1 MNRRAPFSIEGTSV
15 RAGGRGT
22 VEIPIARLA
31 TGSPVSLP
39 VIIVHGRAE
48 GPTIWVD
55 AAVHGDEINGVEIIR
70 RVLEELDPKVLR
82 GTVLAVPV
90 VNALGFMTGSRYL
103 PDRRDLNRSFPG
115 STRGSL
121 AGRIAELFLR
131 EIVDRCSVGI
141 DLHTGSDHRTNLP
154 QIRANLDDPET
165 LRLAHAFAPPAMVH
179 SATRDGSLRQ
189 AGTDAGAT
197 VLLYE
202 GGEAWRFDETAIR
215 VGVSGVLRV
224 LAALDMIDDRD
235 APDAQ
240 VPMICRG
247 STWSRARKSGIASLW
262 AGLGDQVTKGQPIG
276 RIHDSFGRRLAQITA
291 RADGIVVGLNL
302 DPIVNQGDA
311 LVHIAFLVD
320 TDSSASSDSSDRSP
334 THAESAAAGSRSD
347 MRTKAPRS

>member
-1 MNRRAPFSIEGTSV
+1 MMPRRAAFEI
-15 RAGGRGT
+15 GGDVIRSGARGT
-22 VEIPIARLA
+22 VELPIARLA
-31 TGSPVSLP
+31 TGSPVALP
-39 VIIVHGRAE
+39 VIVIHGRHE
-48 GPTIWVD
+48 GPTVWID

-70 RVLEELDPKVLR
+70 RVLEQLDPKELR

-90 VNALGFMTGSRYL
+90 VNLLGFMTGSRYL

-115 STRGSL
+115 SRRGSL
-121 AGRIAELFLR
+121 AGRIADLFLS
-131 EIVDRCSVGI
+131 EIVSRCTVGI

-165 LRLAHAFAPPAMVH
+165 LRLARAFAAPVMVH

-189 AGTDAGAT
+189 AGTDVGAT

-202 GGEAWRFDETAIR
+202 GGEAWRFGETPIR
-215 VGVSGVLRV
+215 AGVSGVLRV
-224 LAALDMIDDRD
+224 LAAIDMIDDRD

-240 VPMICRG
+240 VPMVCRG

-262 AGLGDQVTKGQPIG
+262 TELGDQVTKGQPIG

-291 RADGIVVGLNL
+291 RSDGLVVGLNL

-311 LVHIAFLVD
+311 VVHIAHVVESD
-320 TDSSASSDSSDRSP
+320 DDGAASIP
-334 THAESAAAGSRSD
+334 THQTNEVR
-347 MRTKAPRS
+347 P

>member
-1 MNRRAPFSIEGTSV
+1 MMAGRASFEIGGDVVRPGT
-15 RAGGRGT
+15 RGT
-22 VEIPIARLA
+22 VELPIARLA
-31 TGSPVSLP
+31 TGSPVALP
-39 VIIVHGRAE
+39 VIVIHGRHD

-70 RVLEELDPKVLR
+70 RVLEQLDPKQLR

-90 VNALGFMTGSRYL
+90 VNALGFMIGSRYL

-115 STRGSL
+115 STRGAL

-131 EIVDRCSVGI
+131 EIVSRCSVGI

-154 QIRANLDDPET
+154 QVRANLDDPET
-165 LRLAHAFAPPAMVH
+165 LRLASAFAAPAILH

-202 GGEAWRFDETAIR
+202 GGEAWRFAETPIR

-224 LAALDMIDDRD
+224 LAELDMIDESD

-240 VPMICRG
+240 TPMACRG

-262 AGLGDQVTKGQPIG
+262 TELGDQVTKGQQIG
-276 RIHDSFGRRLAQITA
+276 RIHDSFGQRLAQITA
-291 RADGIVVGLNL
+291 RSDGLVVGLNL

-311 LVHIAFLVD
+311 VVHIAHPIEPG
-320 TDSSASSDSSDRSP
+320 DSSAPSTTVNRP
-334 THAESAAAGSRSD
+334 PAQEGS
-347 MRTKAPRS
+347 T